1 MTLTTELNQ
10 FQRFLVRH
18 IYYTILCK
26 LSLGPDMGIRVMAY
40 LSPADAMK
48 LCKLLTA

>member
-18 IYYTILCK
+18 IYYTILRK
-26 LSLGPDMGIRVMAY
+26 LSLGTDIGRRVMTY
-40 LSPADAMK
+40 LSPADVMK
-48 LCKLLTA
+48 